1 MSSSL
6 RTAKGREAQ
15 EGGEEAA
22 VDLRKRVSW
31 IQQNLIAALGGF
43 WSLITLVLGTV
54 VTIILAGVDAIATAV
69 EKKQRASNTAAAE
82 GGGDDDAAAAVNQK
96 EEMQERRAARPEV
109 EMVESPLHT
118 GAAHEQ

>member
-1 MSSSL
+1 M
-6 RTAKGREAQ
+6 
-15 EGGEEAA
+15 
-22 VDLRKRVSW
+22 
-31 IQQNLIAALGGF
+31 
-43 WSLITLVLGTV
+43 ITLVLGTV

-109 EMVESPLHT
+109 EMVESRVHT
-118 GAAHEQ
+118 GDAHEI